1 MRLFKKKKKEKEET
15 TVNEKLDI
23 RRITKGYYE
32 SAKYFAQTTIIA
44 RQILS
49 EAVSI
54 AARGGKSFQSSIN
67 SESII
72 NEELCIK
79 ILNDAGIE
87 VELFETI
94 TTNDIEYPFKI
105 KYILNWN
112 VEEED

>member
-1 MRLFKKKKKEKEET
+1 MRLFKKKEKQAT
-15 TVNEKLDI
+15 AINEKLDI
-23 RRITKGYYE
+23 RKITAGYYE
-32 SAKYFAQTTIIA
+32 STKYFVQTTIIV

-54 AARGGKSFQSSIN
+54 AARGGKCFQSSIN

-79 ILNDAGIE
+79 ILKDAGIE
-87 VELFETI
+87 VGLLETTI
-94 TTNDIEYPFKI
+94 TNDIEYPFEI